1 MLYPA
6 GILWFC
12 GNAVACSDAAV
23 LLECCTWQGGNAV
36 HGNAAIP
43 AGILWHCGTECIV
56 ALRECCIL
64 QGYWGTVSP
73 NVLWHCGNALS
84 CKDTVALCRRMY
96 CGTAGMLYPAGILAV
111 ALCGCCGAAETPSCV
126 LGCYIALRKDL
137 ALGRYHA
144 SQTEQLSHRHQ
155 PIRPRASSFG

>member
-1 MLYPA
+1 MLRYCWNVVRGKAGMLYMA
-6 GILWFC
+6 MRQYL
-12 GNAVACSDAAV
+12 
-23 LLECCTWQGGNAV
+23 QGY
-36 HGNAAIP
+36 
-43 AGILWHCGTECIV
+43 CGTECIV

-96 CGTAGMLYPAGILAV
+96 CGTAGNAVSCRDTVALCRRMYCGTAGMLYPAGILAV
-111 ALCGCCGAAETPSCV
+111 ALCGCCGAAETPSSV